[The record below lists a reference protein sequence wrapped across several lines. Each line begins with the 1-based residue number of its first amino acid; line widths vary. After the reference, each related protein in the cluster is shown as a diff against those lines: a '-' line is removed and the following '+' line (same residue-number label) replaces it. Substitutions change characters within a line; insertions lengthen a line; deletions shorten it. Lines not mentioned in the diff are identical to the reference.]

1 MSVDQAPTDK
11 DVWMATYISPLAYV
25 DPRAQLGA
33 EVFIGPFCSVGPHVR
48 LGAHC
53 RLESHVAL
61 TGWTTIGERNRF
73 WQNCVIG
80 AEPQDKGYDEQI
92 PTQVQIGNDNQ
103 FREGVTVNRGALKE
117 DGITRIDHRNVLL
130 ANAHVGHNCH
140 IHSDTMIVNGV
151 LLAGHV
157 QVHDKAIISGNAAI
171 HQFCSVG
178 TLSFV
183 GGCSKVV
190 VDVPPYMIFDG
201 NDDARVK
208 TLNIVGMQR
217 SGINAPAIASIK
229 RAYKLLFR
237 EHTPLDTVK
246 TTMDEELGSAIPIEL
261 AALFSFLDSQRKGK
275 MGRGREVVR
284 SLPPQIALPQSRAA

>member
-1 MSVDQAPTDK
+1 MQTDLAPTDK

-25 DPRAQLGA
+25 DPRAQLGND
-33 EVFIGPFCSVGPHVR
+33 VYVGPFCSIGPDVK
-48 LGAHC
+48 LGAEC

-61 TGWTTIGERNRF
+61 TGCTTIGERNRF

-92 PTQVQIGNDNQ
+92 PTQVQIGDDNL

-130 ANAHVGHNCH
+130 SNAHVGHNCH
-140 IHSDTMIVNGV
+140 VHSDTMIVNGV

-157 QVHDKAIISGNAAI
+157 HVHDKAIISGNSAV

-178 TLSFV
+178 TLAFV

-217 SGINAPAIASIK
+217 SGISATAIASIK

-237 EHTPLDTVK
+237 EHKPLNEV
-246 TTMDEELGSAIPIEL
+246 TTTLLEELGSTLPIEL
-261 AALFSFLDSQRKGK
+261 ASLFSFLDYQRQGK
-275 MGRGREVVR
+275 MGRGREVIR
-284 SLPPQIALPQSRAA
+284 ALPPNLPLPRSKAA

>member
-1 MSVDQAPTDK
+1 
-11 DVWMATYISPLAYV
+11 MATHISPLAYV

-33 EVFIGPFCSVGPHVR
+33 EVSVGPFCYIGPNVKVGD
-48 LGAHC
+48 HC
-53 RLESHVAL
+53 RLESHVTL
-61 TGWTTIGERNRF
+61 TGWATIGQRNRF

-80 AEPQDKGYDEQI
+80 GEPQDKGYTDDI
-92 PTQVQIGNDNQ
+92 LTQVQIGDDNQ

-117 DGITRIDHRNVLL
+117 DGITRIGHRNVLL
-130 ANAHVGHNCH
+130 SNAHVGHNCH
-140 IHSDTMIVNGV
+140 LHSDIMLVNGV

-157 QVHDKAIISGNAAI
+157 HVDDKATISGNSAV

-178 TLSFV
+178 TMAFV

-217 SGINAPAIASIK
+217 SGISAPAIASIK
-229 RAYKLLFR
+229 RAFKLLFR
-237 EHTPLDTVK
+237 EHKPLDEV
-246 TTMDEELGSAIPIEL
+246 TTAMLAELGSNIPIEL
-261 AALFSFLDSQRKGK
+261 AGLFSFLEYQRQGK
-275 MGRGREVVR
+275 MGRGREAIR
-284 SLPPQIALPQSRAA
+284 ALPPNLALPQSKAA